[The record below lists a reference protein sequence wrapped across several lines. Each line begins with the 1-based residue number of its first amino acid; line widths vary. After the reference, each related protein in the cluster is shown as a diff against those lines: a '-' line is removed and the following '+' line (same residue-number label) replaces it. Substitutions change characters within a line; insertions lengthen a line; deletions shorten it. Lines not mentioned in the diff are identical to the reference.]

1 MSVKQLCLIALA
13 ATLGCAP
20 ASGTSR
26 TSSTSVPRQANLLT
40 AEEISAAH
48 ADVTTTYDAIA
59 RLRPHWLSSHGPTS
73 FMTVGTEYAKVF
85 LDGQQYG
92 DLNALRNIPASE
104 VEDIRYFNS
113 TEAGGR
119 FGLRAGT
126 SGVIEVRM
134 NLRISPRQN

>member
-1 MSVKQLCLIALA
+1 MSVKQLYLIALA
-13 ATLGCAP
+13 ATLGCG
-20 ASGTSR
+20 ASGTSA
-26 TSSTSVPRQANLLT
+26 TSSTTVPRQANLLS
-40 AEEISAAH
+40 AEEIFGAY

-73 FMTVGTEYAKVF
+73 FMAPNTEYARVF

-92 DLNALRNIPASE
+92 DLQSLRNIPASE
-104 VEDIRYFNS
+104 VMEIRYYNS

-126 SGVIEVRM
+126 GGVIEVRM
-134 NLRISPRQN
+134 NLNINRGEN